1 MDLERFNRL
10 LLESVGVGLALVDPE
25 SLDVRFHNR
34 RFGEWFPAVVEG
46 PAVLSDLLPSLD
58 CEGLAERIS
67 EDAPWKGEVEAKVRR
82 RTLNLAVMISP
93 HEDAGRPVL
102 VLEAT
107 NVTKMKELEYMV
119 ESYSRMV
126 EKQTRDLRKEKERV
140 EKLLLNIMP
149 RSVYE
154 EWKTFGV
161 TTPQRFDAA
170 AVLMLDFVGF
180 TEMAISSDPT
190 ALIAELNDLF
200 TAFDRI
206 VEQFGGERIK
216 TLGDAYI
223 AVCGIPESGPDDGLN
238 IARIALRL
246 VHYLE
251 RRNAQHGQPWR
262 CRVGINLG
270 PVIGSV
276 IGVQK
281 YVYDVFGPGVNL
293 AARMEQLADPMEI
306 LLCNELQPVLRGEFH
321 LEERG
326 EVQVKGFGSRR
337 IWALVGGG
345 DVELRGEADVPP
357 WG

>member
-10 LLESVGVGLALVDPE
+10 LLESVGVGLALVDAATLE
-25 SLDVRFHNR
+25 VRFHNR
-34 RFGEWFPAVVEG
+34 RFGEWFPAVLDG
-46 PAVLSDLLPSLD
+46 TPALSVLLPTLD
-58 CEGLAERIS
+58 CEGLAERVA
-67 EDAPWKGEVEAKVRR
+67 DGTPWVTEVEAKVRR
-82 RTLNLAVMISP
+82 RTLTLAVTISP
-93 HEDAGRPVL
+93 HEEEGRAVL

-119 ESYSRMV
+119 ESYSKMV

-180 TEMAISSDPT
+180 TEMAISRDPT
-190 ALIAELNDLF
+190 SLIAELNDVF

-206 VEQFGGERIK
+206 VEGFGGERIK

-223 AVCGIPESGPDDGLN
+223 AVCGVPESGPDDGAN

-251 RRNAQHGQPWR
+251 RRNAQHAQAWR
-262 CRVGINLG
+262 CRVGINIG

-281 YVYDVFGPGVNL
+281 YVYDIFGPGANL
-293 AARMEQLADPMEI
+293 AARMEQLAEPMEI
-306 LLCNELQPVLRGEFH
+306 LLCDELYPHLRGEFH
-321 LEERG
+321 LEARG
-326 EVQVKGFGSRR
+326 EVEVKGFGARR
-337 IWALVGGG
+337 IWALLGGG
-345 DVELRGEADVPP
+345 NVEIAPAAVDDPAG
-357 WG
+357 